1 MQIQIDQISKR
12 YSKKAC
18 ALHEVSLNIGPGLC
32 GLIGRNGAGKTTLM
46 RIIAGIMEATA
57 GTVYF
62 DGQTMKSSAMRKH
75 LQEKIGYLP
84 QDFGFYPNL
93 TVKETMDYIALL
105 HGLSGKKKRIRIQD
119 SLEKVHLNKQ
129 ADKKVREL
137 SGGMKR
143 RLGIAQAI
151 IHEPEILIVDEPT
164 TGVDPEER
172 ISIRNLLTEYAGQ
185 RIVILST
192 HIIEDIAQSCQQV
205 AVLDQGKLK
214 YQGDIGSMIRAVSGV
229 VWECALPLTADYKNM
244 LHEYTLV
251 SNHYMEDCI
260 RLRVL
265 GEKAPITGSVQAA
278 PTAEDAYIWMIG
290 GLAK

>member
-1 MQIQIDQISKR
+1 MQIQIDQVSKR
-12 YSKKAC
+12 YSKKSYG
-18 ALHEVSLNIGPGLC
+18 LHKVSFNIGPGLC

-62 DGQTMKSSAMRKH
+62 DGQTMKSAAMQRH
-75 LQEKIGYLP
+75 LQKRIGYLP
-84 QDFGFYPNL
+84 QDFGFYPRL
-93 TVKETMDYIALL
+93 TVKETMDYIAML
-105 HGLSGKKKRIRIQD
+105 HGLSGKTKQTRIQD
-119 SLEKVHLNKQ
+119 SLEKVHLDKQ

-205 AVLDQGKLK
+205 AVLDQGTLK
-214 YQGDIGSMIRAVSGV
+214 YQGDIGSMIKAVSGM
-229 VWECALPLTADYKNM
+229 VWECTLPITEDYKSM
-244 LHEYTLV
+244 LTEFTLV
-251 SNHYMEDCI
+251 SNHYMGDSV
-260 RLRVL
+260 RLRLL
-265 GEKAPITGSVQAA
+265 GEKAPKADSIQAA

-290 GLAK
+290 GLAP